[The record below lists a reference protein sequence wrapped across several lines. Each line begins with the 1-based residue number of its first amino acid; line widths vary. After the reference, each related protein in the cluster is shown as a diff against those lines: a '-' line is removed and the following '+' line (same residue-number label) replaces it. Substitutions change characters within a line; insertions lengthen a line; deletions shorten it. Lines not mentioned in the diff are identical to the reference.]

1 MDKLKTVL
9 SGEERG
15 RDDRTV
21 LETVNEATTLGWGT
35 RVKGFIGCFVVGV
48 GCTIL
53 GVGVLFLP
61 RIGLTLFIVFYTFG
75 NVCAL
80 SSTMF
85 LMGPVKQLKRMCDK
99 TRALATT
106 IMITCLVLT
115 LCAAFWVLCYKG
127 DKARRAELQKEMDS
141 QRFDVLLTT
150 YELCLKD
157 ASFLRRFTWAV
168 LVVDEAHR
176 LKNQFSKLH
185 QSLKAFSVKFRLLL
199 TGTPIQN
206 NLQELYS
213 LLNFIQPTTFKAD
226 NTDNFIT
233 SYCNLQHQPAL
244 AAELQERLE
253 PFLLRRV
260 KGEVDIE
267 VPNKM
272 ELVIYHGMTALQ
284 KKYYKAALMKDLEAF
299 QNDQGHKN
307 RLLNILINLRKCVNH
322 PYLFDGVEP
331 EPFET
336 GKRFIEAS
344 GKLSLLNNILSV
356 LHKKL
361 LYSSACDLALLSGS
375 LSQFSFSL
383 SRFLFMF
390 AREVVIGFLLY
401 SQMTRMLDI
410 VQDYMEYMDYSYE
423 RLDGSIRGEDRD
435 RAVKNFS
442 SNDIFIF
449 LLSTK
454 AGGVGLN
461 LTAADTVVFI
471 DSDFNPHNDLQAA
484 ARCHRIGQNRPV
496 KIIRLIGRDTVE
508 EIMYCRAVSKLNLTK
523 TVIEDGRFS
532 LLEQAESASAG
543 LQLSEI
549 LTFGLDKLLSSEQ
562 SSVQKLNLE
571 KILGP
576 SRDGQWVDEDLT
588 RRLSS
593 SSEEEECSSSVQNH
607 LYYFEGKDYSKVP
620 SAADKVV
627 FQKVM
632 KEQKAEFVEATGSR
646 TLRQKTVS
654 LTLTIPSRKK
664 YVQFQT
670 KHKPTAKRP
679 EVKKKKKKYH
689 TM

>member
-1 MDKLKTVL
+1 
-9 SGEERG
+9 
-15 RDDRTV
+15 
-21 LETVNEATTLGWGT
+21 
-35 RVKGFIGCFVVGV
+35 
-48 GCTIL
+48 
-53 GVGVLFLP
+53 
-61 RIGLTLFIVFYTFG
+61 
-75 NVCAL
+75 
-80 SSTMF
+80 
-85 LMGPVKQLKRMCDK
+85 
-99 TRALATT
+99 
-106 IMITCLVLT
+106 
-115 LCAAFWVLCYKG
+115 
-127 DKARRAELQKEMDS
+127 
-141 QRFDVLLTT
+141 
-150 YELCLKD
+150 
-157 ASFLRRFTWAV
+157 
-168 LVVDEAHR
+168 
-176 LKNQFSKLH
+176 
-185 QSLKAFSVKFRLLL
+185 
-199 TGTPIQN
+199 
-206 NLQELYS
+206 
-213 LLNFIQPTTFKAD
+213 
-226 NTDNFIT
+226 
-233 SYCNLQHQPAL
+233 
-244 AAELQERLE
+244 
-253 PFLLRRV
+253 
-260 KGEVDIE
+260 
-267 VPNKM
+267 
-272 ELVIYHGMTALQ
+272 
-284 KKYYKAALMKDLEAF
+284 
-299 QNDQGHKN
+299 
-307 RLLNILINLRKCVNH
+307 
-322 PYLFDGVEP
+322 
-331 EPFET
+331 
-336 GKRFIEAS
+336 
-344 GKLSLLNNILSV
+344 
-356 LHKKL
+356 
-361 LYSSACDLALLSGS
+361 
-375 LSQFSFSL
+375 
-383 SRFLFMF
+383 
-390 AREVVIGFLLY
+390 
-401 SQMTRMLDI
+401 MTRMLDI

-461 LTAADTVVFI
+461 LTAADTVVI

>member
-1 MDKLKTVL
+1 MFNQSALERWGLRGIQLKSYQLDGVQWLSKCFQKQRGCILADEMGLGKTCQAISLLLYVSGALRNKGPFLVL
-9 SGEERG
+9 SPLS
-15 RDDRTV
+15 V
-21 LETVNEATTLGWGT
+21 LENWRKEFKFA
-35 RVKGFIGCFVVGV
+35 
-48 GCTIL
+48 
-53 GVGVLFLP
+53 P
-61 RIGLTLFIVFYTFG
+61 
-75 NVCAL
+75 
-80 SSTMF
+80 S
-85 LMGPVKQLKRMCDK
+85 LK
-99 TRALATT
+99 
-106 IMITCLVLT
+106 
-115 LCAAFWVLCYKG
+115 VLCYKG
-127 DKARRAELQKEMDS
+127 DKARRAELQTEMDS
-141 QRFDVLLTT
+141 QGFDVLLTT

-226 NTDNFIT
+226 NIDNFIT

-260 KGEVDIE
+260 KGEVDVE

-284 KKYYKAALMKDLEAF
+284 KKYYKAVLMKDLEAF
-299 QNDQGHKN
+299 QNDHGHKN

-331 EPFET
+331 EPFEM
-336 GKRFIEAS
+336 GEHLIEAS

-356 LHKKL
+356 LHKKGHRVL
-361 LYSSACDLALLSGS
+361 L
-375 LSQFSFSL
+375 F
-383 SRFLFMF
+383 
-390 AREVVIGFLLY
+390 

-410 VQDYMEYMDYSYE
+410 VEDYMEYKDYSYE

-435 RAVKNFS
+435 QAVKNFS
-442 SNDIFIF
+442 NNDIFAF

-461 LTAADTVVFI
+461 LTAADTVIFI

-496 KIIRLIGRDTVE
+496 KIIHLIGRDTVE

-549 LTFGLDKLLSSEQ
+549 LTFGLDKLLSSEE
-562 SSVQKLNLE
+562 SSVQELNLE

-576 SRDGQWVDEDLT
+576 SRDGQWVNEDLT

-593 SSEEEECSSSVQNH
+593 SSEEEECSSSGQNH

-620 SAADKVV
+620 SAADKVL
-627 FQKVM
+627 FQMVM
-632 KEQKAEFVEATGSR
+632 KEWMAEFLESKGSR
-646 TLRQKTVS
+646 TLRQRTVN
-654 LTLTIPSRKK
+654 PKKRK
-664 YVQFQT
+664 YVESQERDE
-670 KHKPTAKRP
+670 PTAKRRN
-679 EVKKKKKKYH
+679 VQKKINNKKRSYEQASLGPFSFQAKKTKVERIQMRPCSVRLMRLPAHLKCHY
-689 TM
+689 